1 MEKLVELMQLQ
12 LQQQREEM
20 QAQEQRFREQAERQH
35 ADMKA
40 MLQLLAKPP
49 QSSYRQRPA
58 TPTFCPLIPL
68 RSCGRIV
75 GRGFSPLRELML
87 SQMTEFSHQPVIDGV

>member
-49 QSSYRQRPA
+49 QSSYRQRPLQ
-58 TPTFCPLIPL
+58 PLQL
-68 RSCGRIV
+68 
-75 GRGFSPLRELML
+75 FAL
-87 SQMTEFSHQPVIDGV
+87 